1 MHSAEGPGALFLQFY
16 LNLNEN
22 MGEKWCQFVFI
33 GLDITLELFP
43 LIGIDIRVSQSKT
56 QNLLLVL

>member
-1 MHSAEGPGALFLQFY
+1 MHSAEGPEALFLQFY

-22 MGEKWCQFVFI
+22 MCEKWCQFVFI

>member
-43 LIGIDIRVSQSKT
+43 FIGIDIRVSQSKT
-56 QNLLLVL
+56 